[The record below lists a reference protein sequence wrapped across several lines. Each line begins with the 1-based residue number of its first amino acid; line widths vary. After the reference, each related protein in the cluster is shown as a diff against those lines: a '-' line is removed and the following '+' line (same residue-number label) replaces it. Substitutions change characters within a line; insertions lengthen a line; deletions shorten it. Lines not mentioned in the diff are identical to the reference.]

1 MPTNKNVIDNK
12 IISFYINT
20 NQVYDGVVE
29 VGKWDMDGIQGNRYC
44 KTKPNTCVY
53 PKVHKTVSAA
63 SWDMYLADIM
73 IKGTAVN
80 VVNKFVIID
89 PSERLITMS
98 ESDLIIFNK

>member
-1 MPTNKNVIDNK
+1 
-12 IISFYINT
+12 
-20 NQVYDGVVE
+20 
-29 VGKWDMDGIQGNRYC
+29 MDGIQGNRYC